1 MSAKATQAEAEIG
14 AENDQS
20 DIEAAKETVQQALRE
35 LDMTEH
41 REQWFELQ
49 RRFFDLEAA
58 RLARDDEFQEME
70 LDGTRLNVPSSHAI
84 VGDNPTA
91 QDEHG
96 EVELPTR
103 DESFRVLDAVQV
115 ADPENPHTTHRVSVD
130 HVIETDGEVRLE
142 VNALTLDEVGKKQG
156 SHIR

>member
-1 MSAKATQAEAEIG
+1 MSAKATQAVSEELP
-14 AENDQS
+14 NNQS
-20 DIEAAKETVQQALRE
+20 DIEAAKEAVEQAMKE

-41 REQWFELQ
+41 REQWLELQ

-58 RLARDDEFQEME
+58 RLARDDDFQEIE
-70 LDGTRLNVPSSHAI
+70 LDGTRLNVPSSHAV

-91 QDEHG
+91 QDELG

-103 DESFRVLDAVQV
+103 NESFRVLDGIQV
-115 ADPENPHTTHRVSVD
+115 ADPENPHNTHAVTVD
-130 HVIETDGEVRLE
+130 HVIETNGEVRVE
-142 VNALTLDEVGKKQG
+142 VNALGLDELGKKQG